1 MNFGADKQYYY
12 GGAMSGMAEGG
23 SDMSGMSSGESGM
36 DMPDTGDMPGMM
48 SSEIAPG
55 MPMNTRAKNLGA
67 SIGADFGLSSRDIMR
82 VGAEYQNYRYNDW
95 WPPSPPGGTGMMAPD
110 TFLEINDG
118 RRDRA
123 DAYVEWDR
131 AWTSAWTSQVGV
143 RSDTVMMDTGKVH
156 GYNAMYDAPP
166 LFPATTFN
174 DADRSRVD
182 PNWDVTAQAVY
193 RPDLTETYSFGYSRK
208 TRSPNLYERYSWS
221 PDTMAAEMIG
231 WFGDGN
237 FYIGNLD
244 LDPEVAHTVS
254 GTADLHDAS
263 RTMGIEVTPYYSY
276 VSDYIDVR
284 RCPTGVCG
292 DTQAVIDSLTARQ
305 GFVYLQFIN
314 QDAQLFGVD
323 VAGRALLAENTRLG
337 TFTARGLLS
346 YVEGTNIVTDD
357 HLYHMMPVNGKIALE
372 QRVGRWTNVIE
383 TVLVGEKFLVSQV
396 HNEVETGAYA
406 LLNLRSSYQWNNL
419 RVDFGIENLF
429 DTFYDL
435 PLGGLYLG
443 QGATMAAD
451 GIPWGVALPG
461 MGRSVYVAT
470 NLKF

>member
-1 MNFGADKQYYY
+1 
-12 GGAMSGMAEGG
+12 
-23 SDMSGMSSGESGM
+23 
-36 DMPDTGDMPGMM
+36 
-48 SSEIAPG
+48 
-55 MPMNTRAKNLGA
+55 
-67 SIGADFGLSSRDIMR
+67 
-82 VGAEYQNYRYNDW
+82 
-95 WPPSPPGGTGMMAPD
+95 MMAPD

-254 GTADLHDAS
+254 GTADFHDAS

-346 YVEGTNIVTDD
+346 YVEGTNTVTDD

-419 RVDFGIENLF
+419 RVDFGIENVF

-435 PLGGLYLG
+435 PLGGLHLG